1 MKEIFVDRINI
12 LSGREMPPTPQF
24 VRNLIIKLFKEPVGK
39 NWVTRFIKRHD
50 DELCS
55 VFLDN
60 INYARRVADNSRHF
74 KYYFELVNS
83 F

>member
-1 MKEIFVDRINI
+1 M
-12 LSGREMPPTPQF
+12 
-24 VRNLIIKLFKEPVGK
+24 RNLVVELFREPVRK

-55 VFLDN
+55 VFLDS
-60 INYARRVADNSRHF
+60 IDYARRVADNSRHF
-74 KYYFELVNS
+74 EHYFELVSS